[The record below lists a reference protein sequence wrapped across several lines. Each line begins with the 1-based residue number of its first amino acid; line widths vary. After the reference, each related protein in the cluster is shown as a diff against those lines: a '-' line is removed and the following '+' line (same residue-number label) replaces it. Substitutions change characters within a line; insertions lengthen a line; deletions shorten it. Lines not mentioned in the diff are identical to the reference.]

1 MVKQENTSVKKG
13 FWFEDRIKK
22 IFTQYNRVPLK
33 HLLSLNM
40 FFVMLGIACLAI
52 SSILTFLKAF
62 VETLFFVSGEHVF
75 VEHIL
80 PKFMHGHLPTEFNAV
95 LCKILETSLIGVILF
110 ICAVGLYFLFW
121 KDINVPH
128 WLQFTDVNQLK
139 EKLIGIIVTVLGVTF
154 LEHTLEW
161 SNPNEIL
168 MFGAAISMV
177 IIVLVVYMKVLTAEH
192 HAERQKK

>member
-1 MVKQENTSVKKG
+1 MTDQEKTGVTKK
-13 FWFEDRIKK
+13 FWLENFIKK
-22 IFTQYNRVPLK
+22 IFIKYNRVPLK

-62 VETLFFVSGEHVF
+62 VETMFFVSGEHEF
-75 VEHIL
+75 IEHIL
-80 PKFMHGHLPTEFNAV
+80 PKFMIGHLPTEFNAV

-161 SNPNEIL
+161 SNPNETL
-168 MFGAAISMV
+168 MYGAAISMI
-177 IIVLVVYMKVLTAEH
+177 IIVLVVYMKVLTAGH
-192 HAERQKK
+192 HAERHKK